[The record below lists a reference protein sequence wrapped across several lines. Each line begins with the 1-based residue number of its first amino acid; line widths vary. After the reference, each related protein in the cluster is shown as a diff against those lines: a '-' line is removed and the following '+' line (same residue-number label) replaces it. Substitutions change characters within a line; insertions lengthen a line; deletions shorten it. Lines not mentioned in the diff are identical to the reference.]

1 MLAMM
6 PFRLLCLSSSPL
18 HISIKPMTCW
28 NGMMTFAVE
37 NCRLPLC
44 TSLEI
49 PFSEPDPFA
58 LAWSFEGAITHVW
71 NTVCTWILLLPCVCV
86 RGFGGVYALYLPSVG
101 IGVFS
106 MTCELKK
113 RQQRLFNRLIDPA
126 VDTTSL
132 YNQRQK
138 YSYSM
143 TSTTNPTSKIS
154 RI

>member
-28 NGMMTFAVE
+28 NDMMTFAVE

-44 TSLEI
+44 ASLEI

-71 NTVCTWILLLPCVCV
+71 NTVYTLILLLPCVCV
-86 RGFGGVYALYLPSVG
+86 CARVWGGVYAVYLPSIG

-106 MTCELKK
+106 MTCELKQDSSNCLVDSSTLQFQWLL
-113 RQQRLFNRLIDPA
+113 QQMPLVKHR
-126 VDTTSL
+126 V
-132 YNQRQK
+132 YNA
-138 YSYSM
+138 
-143 TSTTNPTSKIS
+143 
-154 RI
+154 